1 MEEIKPC
8 IVVIGGGRLGGDKA
22 LYRSDRILGGDKA
35 LYRSDRYLEDRTEY
49 LEEIKPCI
57 VVIGGG
63 ILGGDKAL
71 YRSDRRRD
79 TWSIPRIVIVLG
91 GDKALYRSDRIEGDK
106 ALYLVIGT
114 WRR

>member
-8 IVVIGGGRLGGDKA
+8 IVVIGGG
-22 LYRSDRILGGDKA
+22 ILGGDKA
-35 LYRSDRYLEDRTEY
+35 LYRSDRRKGY

-79 TWSIPRIVIVLG
+79 TW
-91 GDKALYRSDRIEGDK
+91 
-106 ALYLVIGT
+106 
-114 WRR
+114 RR

>member
-8 IVVIGGGRLGGDKA
+8 IVVIGGG
-22 LYRSDRILGGDKA
+22 ILGGDKA
-35 LYRSDRYLEDRTEY
+35 LYRSDRRRDTC

-79 TWSIPRIVIVLG
+79 TW
-91 GDKALYRSDRIEGDK
+91 
-106 ALYLVIGT
+106 
-114 WRR
+114 RR

>member
-8 IVVIGGGRLGGDKA
+8 IVVIG
-22 LYRSDRILGGDKA
+22 
-35 LYRSDRYLEDRTEY
+35 YLEEIKPCIVVIGY

-63 ILGGDKAL
+63 ILGVDKAL

-79 TWSIPRIVIVLG
+79 TWSR
-91 GDKALYRSDRIEGDK
+91 
-106 ALYLVIGT
+106 
-114 WRR
+114 

>member
-8 IVVIGGGRLGGDKA
+8 IVVIGGG
-22 LYRSDRILGGDKA
+22 ILGGDKA
-35 LYRSDRYLEDRTEY
+35 SYRSDRRRDTS
-49 LEEIKPCI
+49 EEIKPCI

-79 TWSIPRIVIVLG
+79 TW
-91 GDKALYRSDRIEGDK
+91 
-106 ALYLVIGT
+106 
-114 WRR
+114 RR

>member
-8 IVVIGGGRLGGDKA
+8 IVVIGGG
-22 LYRSDRILGGDKA
+22 ILI
-35 LYRSDRYLEDRTEY
+35 

-79 TWSIPRIVIVLG
+79 TILCLG
-91 GDKALYRSDRIEGDK
+91 GDKALYRSDRRRD
-106 ALYLVIGT
+106 T

>member
-8 IVVIGGGRLGGDKA
+8 IVVIG
-22 LYRSDRILGGDKA
+22 
-35 LYRSDRYLEDRTEY
+35 Y

-79 TWSIPRIVIVLG
+79 TWRDKALYLG
-91 GDKALYRSDRIEGDK
+91 GDKALYRSDRRRD
-106 ALYLVIGT
+106 T

>member
-8 IVVIGGGRLGGDKA
+8 IVVIG
-22 LYRSDRILGGDKA
+22 
-35 LYRSDRYLEDRTEY
+35 Y

-79 TWSIPRIVIVLG
+79 TMS
-91 GDKALYRSDRIEGDK
+91 
-106 ALYLVIGT
+106 